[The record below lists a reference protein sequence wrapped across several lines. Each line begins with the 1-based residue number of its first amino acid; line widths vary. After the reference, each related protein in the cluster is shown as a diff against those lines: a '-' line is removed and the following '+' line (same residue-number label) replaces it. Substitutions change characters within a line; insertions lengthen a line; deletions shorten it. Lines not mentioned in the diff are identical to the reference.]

1 MTGTEAI
8 TTAMGNLGELQ
19 AGGGFTAEQGP
30 AFLILLNQVLQG
42 LEAEGY
48 GGVTMVYTVAAAGLT
63 QNTLRTV
70 TAVLTYASLGT
81 DNFYP
86 IGWNRAICW
95 LLAVEIGG
103 FIGKKQNDM
112 ALAVAMATDAKRQ
125 IAPQMASP
133 VPQAP
138 QGS

>member
-8 TTAMGNLGELQ
+8 TTAMLNLGELQ
-19 AGGGFTAEQGP
+19 PGGTATSEQAT
-30 AFLILLNQVLQG
+30 AFLVLLNQVLQG

-63 QNTLRTV
+63 QNNLRTV
-70 TAVLTYASLGT
+70 TAVLTYAAPGT
-81 DNFYP
+81 NNIYP
-86 IGWNRAICW
+86 IGWERAICW

-103 FIGKKQNDM
+103 AIGKKQNDM